1 MINLNC
7 FIGMLEMEMEMV
19 LWGGHQLSHGG
30 RGFAMRTKLLE
41 HGIIKWLRM
50 AMFVEAEKH
59 QTPRT

>member
-1 MINLNC
+1 
-7 FIGMLEMEMEMV
+7 MLEMEMEMV